1 VNLKLEVTFASG
13 KRSFLAIS
21 NENVDLEK
29 WAKMG
34 VFGEIPSKIV

>member
-29 WAKMG
+29 WAFLEKLLR
-34 VFGEIPSKIV
+34 K